1 MATSDARGAGKYS
14 HGWEVPSLE
23 TTVFHGRGIDF
34 GAQLVIAATD
44 LEFFS

>member
-1 MATSDARGAGKYS
+1 MQGVLENTVMAGK
-14 HGWEVPSLE
+14 SLLQKQLSSMVGE
-23 TTVFHGRGIDF
+23 IDF